1 VSLSEAQIAQ
11 RLEAVDAFIERLL
24 PTNPAFQGL
33 YNMLRYH
40 VGWLDRA
47 LQRVEGPA
55 GKKLRPTLCLLVAD
69 TLGSG
74 WEPAVPA
81 AAAVE
86 LVHNFSLVHDDIE
99 DRSPLRRYR
108 ETVWTVW
115 GDAQAIN
122 VGDAVLIL
130 AQRALTE
137 AGAFP
142 AETGLTALRLLNQA
156 CLGLC
161 EGQYLD
167 LLWERQVGV
176 TVGEYLEM
184 IERKTARLFECAA
197 ELGALC
203 SGASPQ
209 EQRQAA
215 LFGSSLGLAFQ
226 AVDDLL
232 GVWGPETTTGKT
244 ADLDLANH
252 KKSLPAVLGLAA
264 PPSVEADR
272 FRALFSLDRPLTS
285 DETAEARQLLETMG
299 IHEQAAAY
307 ARRYHDEALRHLDH
321 AAARDRAAVLIE
333 FAELTLAEAYGG
345 SSSASTALQTK

>member
-1 VSLSEAQIAQ
+1 MTPTESDLAQ
-11 RLEAVDAFIERLL
+11 RLQSVDAAIERLL
-24 PTNPAFQGL
+24 PELPQFRGL
-33 YNMLRYH
+33 YDMLRYH
-40 VGWLDRA
+40 VGWVDRS

-55 GKKLRPTLCLLVAD
+55 GKKLRPTLCLMVAD
-69 TLGSG
+69 TLGGG
-74 WEPAVPA
+74 WERAVPA

-122 VGDAVLIL
+122 VGDAVLVL
-130 AQRALTE
+130 AERALAETD
-137 AGAFP
+137 AFP
-142 AETGLTALRLLNQA
+142 SETALAAMRLLNRA

-167 LLWERQVGV
+167 LLWEREASV
-176 TVGEYLEM
+176 TVEQYLEM

-203 SGASPQ
+203 SGASS
-209 EQRQAA
+209 EAQRQAA

-232 GVWGPETTTGKT
+232 GVWGPEADTGKT
-244 ADLDLANH
+244 AELDLASH
-252 KKSLPAVLGLAA
+252 KKSLPVVLGLAA
-264 PPSVEADR
+264 PASAHAAR
-272 FRALFSLDRPLTS
+272 FRALFELDRQLTAE
-285 DETAEARQLLETMG
+285 ETAEARQLLDDMG

-307 ARRYHDEALRHLDH
+307 VRRYHDEALKQLEHP
-321 AAARDRAAVLIE
+321 AVQDRARILGE
-333 FAELTLAEAYGG
+333 FAEMTLAEAYGG
-345 SSSASTALQTK
+345 SSSPNTALQTK